1 MKFLGNCPCLRCLVT
16 KDKIHKLGM
25 KNDQGVRTKKAWV
38 DTEAHRWSI
47 ENVHRA
53 IFEFGWS
60 ITSRA
65 IERIL
70 GPASLVPT
78 CVGTIYTSCAH

>member
-16 KDKIHKLGM
+16 KDKIRKLGT
-25 KNDQGVRTKKAWV
+25 KNDQGVRTKKARV
-38 DTEAHRWSI
+38 DTEARRWSI
-47 ENVHRA
+47 ENVRRA
-53 IFEFGWS
+53 IFEFGQS

-78 CVGTIYTSCAH
+78 RIGTIYTSCAH